1 MIELLGATYSPWT
14 EKARW
19 ALDARGITYAFRK
32 YAPLIGELGLR
43 KKLGKWRGRVSV
55 PVLTDDAGATI
66 DDSAAIARWADAHG
80 AGPSLFPAGRE
91 ADVERFVELSE
102 RGLAAGRGASLRRVI
117 ADDDAV
123 RELVPRNL
131 RKLPFSTA
139 LGRFGVRRTL
149 RKYGGHHDDAA
160 THTAEL
166 TRVLE
171 ELRAALAAAPATGE
185 PRTLLGALSFAD
197 IAAAQVIA
205 FAAPPDVGLKL
216 GPASR
221 RCYSDPAIAAAFPD
235 LVAWRDA
242 LYASHRGSPASQPDA
257 A

>member
-19 ALDARGITYAFRK
+19 ALDARGIAYTFVK

-43 KKLGKWRGRVSV
+43 KKLGRWRGRVSV
-55 PVLTDDAGATI
+55 PVLTDDAGQVTA
-66 DDSAAIARWADAHG
+66 DSAAIARWADGHG
-80 AGPSLFPAGRE
+80 AGPSLFPRGRE
-91 ADVERFVELSE
+91 AHVDHFVDLSE

-149 RKYGGHHDDAA
+149 RKYGGHHVDAA
-160 THTAEL
+160 AHTAEL
-166 TRVLE
+166 VRLLE
-171 ELRAALAAAPATGE
+171 ELRAALAAAPGTGE
-185 PRTLLGALSFAD
+185 PRTLLGAFSFAD
-197 IAAAQVIA
+197 IAAAQMIA
-205 FAAPPDVGLKL
+205 FAAPPAVGLKL

-221 RCYSDPAIAAAFPD
+221 RCYADPEVAAAFPD

-242 LYASHRGSPASQPDA
+242 LYARHRGPT
-257 A
+257 